1 MRFCDL
7 LNLPYD
13 SAANID
19 RDSLKRCLPD
29 TPDDVLTQVY
39 ADHGRK
45 DDFQSQYGELDITSL
60 RWEKRDFSAAEI
72 AASCHYDRFDNWI
85 DGVEQRVAQFS
96 AQGWA
101 CIDTRPNVVAHW
113 REHMTWLRLPVFI
126 AGHLI
131 GAPTP
136 LRLVEGHTRVGL
148 LRGLIK
154 AGVLATSSQ
163 HEIWLGQ

>member
-60 RWEKRDFSAAEI
+60 RWEKRAFSAAEI
-72 AASCHYDRFDNWI
+72 AASCYYNHFSNWM
-85 DGVEQRVAQFS
+85 DAVEQRVAQFS
-96 AQGWA
+96 THGWA
-101 CIDTRPNVVAHW
+101 CIDKRPDVVAYWQAHK
-113 REHMTWLRLPVFI
+113 TWLRFPVFI

-131 GAPTP
+131 GVPTS

-154 AGVLATSSQ
+154 ANVLPTSSP